1 MKKNDRRFGLSKRQ
15 YRKLMR
21 TIRHL
26 FYQLRLWL
34 QRRLSPVVRQRR
46 VRLGRAGFVLPTAV
60 IVLVVITLT
69 VGALML
75 RTLNRT
81 AEVGAQRQE
90 LQVLNAT
97 APAVDRAKAK
107 LEYFFTQDPL
117 RPQGVPGEAQI
128 EQIMLNTANR
138 NPDPYTFADERRIDI
153 DGDGNVDNAWAFQ
166 PTGDSIVAY
175 SILMRRPND
184 TQINQTDAQKAA
196 GLLTRSRPVGITEQG
211 NQCAN
216 VGPTSAAAQQ
226 AEVGWDPV
234 GTATLRKNFQ
244 INAFVYE
251 NRNGGQALATIDF
264 TQERELDRGNKWG
277 AWFRNDLEIF
287 PGPVFRW
294 NGAMHTEGSIF
305 FTSGSGY
312 TAFLVSSPNSCIYT
326 RTASEITTAEV
337 VDVNDVDGDGDT
349 NEIIFQGQF
358 MAGSLRDNNTN
369 AGTVQVHSY
378 REPPA
383 LPFTTGDANP
393 PAENVR
399 LTNARDSVIDGRNP
413 ADIALNP
420 VAILTQDRSMAR
432 GNDPTNLSV
441 RDAKWGNQ
449 FYVQQGRFANKP
461 QPKPYVDD
469 TYRAD
474 DRYGPKP
481 VYDVSIPSSDPRRQI
496 PAGSKVGDPI
506 GNQVPGARDLLTRN
520 IAPDDSPNKR
530 TDLGL
535 DGYWERRARQEG
547 LRIIVGERLE
557 LGKPLDPPALGNIVD
572 TANTQRRNEFYQHRT
587 LRDDLA
593 AVQATAIYH
602 YKAQGTTINP
612 SIPDPFTDPYPGQ
625 NIGGYQ
631 PIACLATTHHHG
643 TPQAALRSIM
653 FNQYSGIQGLPSNF
667 QFFDF
672 FTGRGTNGWEF
683 IPPNF
688 DAPAMQQAMQ
698 NLVAYAS
705 DGVNGAFPPKQET
718 GGVTIHPDPFETRA
732 GNFSNLARAL
742 SPQGNNSL
750 ADQSAKHTAGCM
762 LGMLAHSVNTLE
774 NLNVPNL
781 NAGNQ
786 LVNLDDAI
794 YKLNEY
800 YRPNFSTN
808 DFSEVINNGEVI
820 PFGLGNRTEMGTG
833 TVQVVRQGF
842 ANLSDTPPRIFPLSY
857 RGGYLDPNAYITA
870 LIGNARWSQ
879 RPLQETNV
887 DVNARLA
894 RLLALKEQVA
904 YDRNPTGYT
913 CSIPDTYVHLRNA
926 FCLGQRGFVIGEEFN
941 VPEPG
946 KTVTVNVEDAPSYN
960 FDLRP
965 GNVSQGGDIG
975 RHVYVS
981 GVGRMV
987 LTDFEPDARGK
998 VLTVTLQ
1005 NPDPPQPGNAR
1016 EGTPIPAGAS
1026 ASIMSKPLE
1035 TGTIDVPVGFPNSP
1049 ILNPLNPTAN
1059 SSVTIKYRGLNT
1071 GLNTEPNTGL
1081 NGPLEVGDIIEIRR
1095 PTTGLVLNR
1104 GRLEGRFVV
1113 VATPAPLTATV
1124 RYIGGTERSGS
1135 GTENIA
1141 VDSTLVVLSRRGSN
1155 PTAPI
1160 LGTFNTVIKYPA
1172 LRAIFNPL
1180 GGTPVNP
1187 ASIAATPRSSTSN
1200 FLTPTEGAS
1209 GTLVNNNN
1217 INIRY
1222 PNRLNQIIDFDGNAR
1237 NVAFLDNTLFN
1248 GREEMAVREMDIDLD
1263 LLRRSP
1269 IGGDTWLPMGGIVYA
1284 FREDAVREDGIA
1296 RPAVMGQN
1304 WMNTNPSG
1312 PHDPILTANGI
1323 STKPVD
1329 FFADPMRRPNGFRLW
1344 NGQRLD
1350 RQGLPADKNIAGLSF
1365 ITDNPVYIQGDF
1377 NLHSTDGTTNN
1388 LIEEFTQTLAA
1399 DWNNFYSRNTI
1410 NNNFARPTG
1419 DTWRPTEI
1427 LADAITIISNNFCN
1441 GSANDY
1447 FAQAYNNPLQGLG
1460 NNSPENLA
1468 SNFVQNANSSTDARV
1483 NNGTS
1488 TGQIYLGCANTAEL
1502 RPSFLNA
1509 NRPNADLPN
1518 NAVWLRES
1526 PFDPSSPIYV
1536 DRNGIPWAVNHQ
1548 TGQRIGVSISGTPP
1562 VANAVN
1568 LTRYPNGE
1576 TGQADPAPN
1585 FYNSYYTFSNDRP
1598 RNGAQDTRV
1607 NAVIISATVPSRPTQ
1622 AYGGIHNF
1630 PRFLENWE
1638 DRNLWIQG
1646 SFIQLNF
1653 STQATGPFDQDQWE
1667 ISPTTPTDSRCRDVN
1682 TAFNC
1687 PAQAAELIRYYGA
1700 PNRRWGYDVG
1710 LQLAP
1715 AGPVASRFISPARQ
1729 RSEYFTELPASDP
1742 YILRLRCAQR
1752 PSGMGSGRIDP
1763 GVTNCPA

>member
-34 QRRLSPVVRQRR
+34 QRRLSPLLGRRQVRF
-46 VRLGRAGFVLPTAV
+46 GRAGFVLPTAV

-107 LEYFFTQDPL
+107 LEYFFNQDPL

-138 NPDPYTFADERRIDI
+138 NPDPYTFTDERRIDI

-166 PTGDSIVAY
+166 PTADSIVAY

-184 TQINQTDAQKAA
+184 TQISQTDAQKAA

-216 VGPTSAAAQQ
+216 IGPTSAAAQQ
-226 AEVGWDPV
+226 AEAGWDAV

-287 PGPVFRW
+287 PGPAFRW

-305 FTSGSGY
+305 LTSGSGY

-337 VDVNDVDGDGDT
+337 VDVNDVDGDGNT
-349 NEIIFQGQF
+349 SEIIFQGQF

-369 AGTVQVHSY
+369 AGTVNIHSY

-383 LPFTTGDANP
+383 LPYTTGNADP
-393 PAENVR
+393 PNENVT
-399 LTNARDSVIDGRNP
+399 LTHSRDSVIDGRVP

-432 GNDPTNLSV
+432 GADPTNLSV
-441 RDAKWGNQ
+441 RAANWGNQ
-449 FYVQQGRFANKP
+449 FYVQQGRFANKA

-474 DRYGPKP
+474 NRYGPKP
-481 VYDVSIPSSDPRRQI
+481 VYDVSIPPSDPRRQI

-506 GNQVPGARDLLTRN
+506 GNSVPGARDLLTRN
-520 IAPDDSPNKR
+520 IAPNDSPNKR

-557 LGKPLDPPALGNIVD
+557 LGKPLDAPALGNIAD
-572 TANTQRRNEFYQHRT
+572 AANTQRRNEFYQHRT

-602 YKAQGTTINP
+602 YKAGGTTINP
-612 SIPDPFTDPYPGQ
+612 SIPDPLTNPYPGQ
-625 NIGGYQ
+625 NTGGYQ
-631 PIACLATTHHHG
+631 PIACLATTHHYG
-643 TPQAALRSIM
+643 TPQTALRSIM
-653 FNQYSGIQGLPSNF
+653 FNQYSGIQGLPSGF

-688 DAPAMQQAMQ
+688 NSPQMGQAMQ

-705 DGVNGAFPPKQET
+705 DGVAGAFPPKQET
-718 GGVTIHPDPFETRA
+718 GGTLIHPDPNRTRA

-742 SPQGNNSL
+742 ATAGDSL
-750 ADQSAKHTAGCM
+750 ADESARHTAGCM
-762 LGMLAHSVNTLE
+762 LGMLAHSVNTLQ
-774 NLNVPNL
+774 NLNVGNL

-786 LVNLDDAI
+786 LQNLDNAI
-794 YKLNEY
+794 GKLNDY
-800 YRPNFSTN
+800 YRPTSVSDSVAFS
-808 DFSEVINNGEVI
+808 DGEVI
-820 PFGLGNRTEMGTG
+820 PLGLGNYPQMGTG
-833 TVQVVRQGF
+833 TVQVIRQGF
-842 ANLSDTPPRIFPLSY
+842 SNPLSY
-857 RGGYLDPNAYITA
+857 RGGYLDANAYITA
-870 LIGNARWSQ
+870 LIPNARWSE
-879 RPLQETNV
+879 RPLQETNA

-904 YDRNPTGYT
+904 YELNPTGYS
-913 CSIPDTYVHLRNA
+913 CSIPNSYTHLRNA
-926 FCLGQRGFVIGEEFN
+926 FCLNQRGFVIGQGFSM
-941 VPEPG
+941 PSPG
-946 KTVTVNVEDAPSYN
+946 QSVSVRVEDAPSYN

-965 GNVSQGGDIG
+965 GSDINTN
-975 RHVYVS
+975 VYVA
-981 GVGRMV
+981 GAGRMI
-987 LTDFEPDARGK
+987 LRSFTTDSQGK
-998 VLTVTLQ
+998 VLTVTLE
-1005 NPDPPQPGNAR
+1005 NPNQQGNALA
-1016 EGTPIPAGAS
+1016 GTPIPAGAS
-1026 ASIMSKPLE
+1026 ASIMTTALE
-1035 TGTIDVPVGFPNSP
+1035 TGTITLAVGFPNTPSLNGSTVL
-1049 ILNPLNPTAN
+1049 ITYTGLGSNPLQP
-1059 SSVTIKYRGLNT
+1059 
-1071 GLNTEPNTGL
+1071 
-1081 NGPLEVGDIIEIRR
+1081 GDIIEIRR
-1095 PTTGLVLNR
+1095 PTSGSAPNL

-1113 VATPAPLTATV
+1113 ENTPTTTTATV

-1135 GTENIA
+1135 GSTDIA
-1141 VDSTLVVLSRRGSN
+1141 VNSTLVVLSRRSSN

-1172 LRAIFNPL
+1172 LRALFNPP
-1180 GGTPVNP
+1180 GGAPVTP

-1200 FLTPTEGAS
+1200 FLTPTENAAGIV
-1209 GTLVNNNN
+1209 VNNTP
-1217 INIRY
+1217 Y
-1222 PNRLNQIIDFDGNAR
+1222 PNRLNQIIDFNGNAR
-1237 NVAFLDNTLFN
+1237 NVAFLNNTLFN
-1248 GREEMAVREMDIDLD
+1248 GREEMAVGEMDIDLD

-1284 FREDAVREDGIA
+1284 FREDAVREDAIA
-1296 RPAVMGQN
+1296 RPAVSGQN

-1312 PHDPILTANGI
+1312 PHDPILGANGI

-1350 RQGLPADKNIAGLSF
+1350 RQGIPADKNIAGLSF

-1377 NLHSTDGTTNN
+1377 NLHSTNGTTSN

-1399 DWNNFYSRNTI
+1399 DWNNFYTRSTLNY
-1410 NNNFARPTG
+1410 NFARPTG

-1427 LADAITIISNNFCN
+1427 VADAITILSSNFCN

-1447 FAQAYNNPLQGLG
+1447 FAQAYNNNVQSLG

-1468 SNFVQNANSSTDARV
+1468 LNFVQNASSSTDARV
-1483 NNGTS
+1483 NNSTS
-1488 TGQIYLGCANTAEL
+1488 PGQIYLGCANIAEL

-1509 NRPNADLPN
+1509 NRPNIDLPPN
-1518 NAVWLRES
+1518 TVWLRES

-1536 DRNGIPWAVNHQ
+1536 DRNGIPWAVDYT
-1548 TGQRIGVSISGTPP
+1548 TGQRIGVNISGT
-1562 VANAVN
+1562 AATAVP
-1568 LTRYPNGE
+1568 LTQYPSGGTGE
-1576 TGQADPAPN
+1576 ASPSQ
-1585 FYNSYYTFSNDRP
+1585 FYNSFYTFNDNRT
-1598 RNGAQDTRV
+1598 RNSAQDTRV
-1607 NAVIISATVPSRPTQ
+1607 NAVLVSATVPSRPTQ
-1622 AYGGIHNF
+1622 SYGGIHNF
-1630 PRFLENWE
+1630 PRFLENWSSST
-1638 DRNLWIQG
+1638 LTIQG
-1646 SFIQLNF
+1646 SFVQLNF
-1653 STQATGPFDQDQWE
+1653 STQATAPFDQDQWE
-1667 ISPTTPTDSRCRDVN
+1667 ISSTIPTDSACRNVN

-1687 PAQAAELIRYYGA
+1687 PAQSVELIYYYNA
-1700 PNRRWGYDVG
+1700 PTRRWGYDVG

-1715 AGPVASRFISPARQ
+1715 AGPIASRFISPARQ
-1729 RSEYFTELPASDP
+1729 RSEYFTELSANDP

-1763 GVTNCPA
+1763 GATNCPA

>member
-15 YRKLMR
+15 YRKLIR

-26 FYQLRLWL
+26 LHQLRLWL
-34 QRRLSPVVRQRR
+34 QRRLSPVLRRQRLR
-46 VRLGRAGFVLPTAV
+46 FGRAGFVLPTAV

-153 DGDGNVDNAWAFQ
+153 NGDGVVDNAWAFQ
-166 PTGDSIVAY
+166 PTADSIVAY

-305 FTSGSGY
+305 FTSNSGY

-337 VDVNDVDGDGDT
+337 VDVNDVDNDGNT
-349 NEIIFQGQF
+349 TEIIFQGQF

-369 AGTVQVHSY
+369 SGTVEIHSY

-383 LPFTTGDANP
+383 APFTTGDENP
-393 PAENVR
+393 PAQNVR
-399 LTNARDSVIDGRNP
+399 LTAARDSVIDNRNP
-413 ADIALNP
+413 ADVALNP
-420 VAILTQDRSMAR
+420 VAILTQDRSIAR
-432 GNDPTNLSV
+432 GSDPTNLSV
-441 RDAKWGNQ
+441 RDTNWGNQ

-496 PAGSKVGDPI
+496 PAGTKVGDPI
-506 GNQVPGARDLLTRN
+506 GNQVAGAQDLLTRN
-520 IAPDDSPNKR
+520 IAPNDSPNKR

-557 LGKPLDPPALGNIVD
+557 LGKPLDPPAGN
-572 TANTQRRNEFYQHRT
+572 TADNNRRNEFYQHRT
-587 LRDDLA
+587 LRDNLA

-602 YKAQGTTINP
+602 YKANGTTIN
-612 SIPDPFTDPYPGQ
+612 SAIPDPFVEPYPGQ
-625 NIGGYQ
+625 NTGGYQ

-643 TPQAALRSIM
+643 TPQATLRSIM
-653 FNQYSGIQGLPSNF
+653 FDQYSGIQGLPSGF
-667 QFFDF
+667 QLFDF

-683 IPPNF
+683 IPPSFNS
-688 DAPAMQQAMQ
+688 PAMQQAMQ

-705 DGVNGAFPPKQET
+705 DGLDGAFPPKQET
-718 GGVTIHPDPFETRA
+718 GGTLIHPNPVTTRA

-750 ADQSAKHTAGCM
+750 ADESAKHTAGCM
-762 LGMLAHSVNTLE
+762 LGMLAHSVNTLQQLSIGS
-774 NLNVPNL
+774 LNV
-781 NAGNQ
+781 GNQ
-786 LVNLDDAI
+786 LTNLNNAI
-794 YKLNEY
+794 ADLDEY
-800 YRPNFSTN
+800 YRPNFNGSVLT
-808 DFSEVINNGEVI
+808 NGEVI
-820 PFGLGNRTEMGTG
+820 PFPESGTTHSIRTY
-833 TVQVVRQGF
+833 RQGF
-842 ANLSDTPPRIFPLSY
+842 AQDRQLAY
-857 RGGYLDPNAYITA
+857 RGGYLDANAYITA
-870 LIGNARWSQ
+870 LIPNARWSQ
-879 RPLQETNV
+879 RPLQETSA

-894 RLLALKEQVA
+894 RLIALKEQVA
-904 YDRNPTGYT
+904 YDRDPAGYT

-926 FCLGQRGFVIGEEFN
+926 FCLGRRGFVIGQQFT
-941 VPEPG
+941 VPPVG
-946 KTVTVNVEDAPSYN
+946 QTVTVNVEDAPSYN
-960 FDLRP
+960 FDVRD
-965 GNVSQGGDIG
+965 SDINNS
-975 RHVYVS
+975 VYVT
-981 GVGRMV
+981 GVGRMI
-987 LTDFEPDARGK
+987 LTNRTTDGRGK
-998 VLTVTLQ
+998 VLTVTLL
-1005 NPDPPQPGNAR
+1005 NPNPAQVGNAPA
-1016 EGTPIPAGAS
+1016 GTTIPAGAS
-1026 ASIMSKPLE
+1026 ASIMGSNNLE
-1035 TGTIDVPVGFPNSP
+1035 VGTITVAVGFPN
-1049 ILNPLNPTAN
+1049 NPLPTLNLSNTSAN
-1059 SSVTIKYRGLNT
+1059 SSVTIIYT
-1071 GLNTEPNTGL
+1071 GLSSAL
-1081 NGPLEVGDIIEIRR
+1081 AAGDVVEIRR
-1095 PTTGLVLNR
+1095 PTGISVLP

-1113 VATPAPLTATV
+1113 TATPTGNTATL
-1124 RYIGGTERSGS
+1124 RYLGGTERSGS
-1135 GTENIA
+1135 GSSSLNIA
-1141 VDSTLVVLSRRGSN
+1141 ENSTLVVLSRRGSN

-1172 LRAIFNPL
+1172 LRAIFNPQ
-1180 GGTPVNP
+1180 GGTAVSP
-1187 ASIAATPRSSTSN
+1187 AAIAATPRSSPTA
-1200 FLTPTEGAS
+1200 FLTPNEAANGV
-1209 GTLVNNNN
+1209 LVNN
-1217 INIRY
+1217 IRF
-1222 PNRLNQIIDFDGNAR
+1222 PDRLNQIIDFNGNAR

-1248 GREEMAVREMDIDLD
+1248 GREEMAVREMDIDLN
-1263 LLRRSP
+1263 LLRRTP

-1296 RPAVMGQN
+1296 RPAVSGQN
-1304 WMNTNPSG
+1304 WMNTNPNG

-1350 RQGLPADKNIAGLSF
+1350 RQGIAAEKNIAGLSF

-1388 LIEEFTQTLAA
+1388 LIEEFNQTLTT
-1399 DWNNFYSRNTI
+1399 DWSNFYGRSTI
-1410 NNNFARPTG
+1410 NSNFARPTG

-1447 FAQAYNNPLQGLG
+1447 FAQAYQDTIQGWG
-1460 NNSPENLA
+1460 NTSPENLA
-1468 SNFVQNANSSTDARV
+1468 INFVQDVGSSARV
-1483 NNGTS
+1483 HNSTS
-1488 TGQIYLGCANTAEL
+1488 IGQIYLGCANTDQL
-1502 RPSFLNA
+1502 RTSFLNA
-1509 NRPNADLPN
+1509 NRPSANLPAN
-1518 NAVWLRES
+1518 TVWLRES
-1526 PFDPSSPIYV
+1526 PFDPTSPVYV
-1536 DRNGIPWAVNHQ
+1536 DRNGTPWALNYQ
-1548 TGQRIGVSISGTPP
+1548 TGERIGVTISGTPP
-1562 VANAVN
+1562 VANAVT
-1568 LTRYPNGE
+1568 LTQYPD
-1576 TGQADPAPN
+1576 GQTAQAVPN
-1585 FYNSYYTFSNDRP
+1585 NVYNSFYVFGENRARNDTT
-1598 RNGAQDTRV
+1598 DTRV
-1607 NAVIISATVPSRPTQ
+1607 NAVLISATVPSRPTQ

-1630 PRFLENWE
+1630 PRFIESWG
-1638 DRNLWIQG
+1638 NLWIQG
-1646 SFIQLNF
+1646 AFIQLNF

-1667 ISPTTPTDSRCRDVN
+1667 ISPTIPSDSRCRDVN

-1687 PAQAAELIRYYGA
+1687 EAQGAELIRYYNA
-1700 PNRRWGYDVG
+1700 PTRRWGYDVG

-1763 GVTNCPA
+1763 AVTSCPA